1 MNRLLAASIANQ
13 RRLEADIRAEDTEVM
28 ADDQLLNIVGCAI
41 PGAAGQLLDD
51 ELCALLL
58 AWRHD
63 VEKPVVIRGHRP

>member
-13 RRLEADIRAEDTEVM
+13 ASRAEALEVM
-28 ADDQLLNIVGCAI
+28 ADDRLLDVVGCAI

-63 VEKPVVIRGHRP
+63 IEQPVVIRGGLS